1 MKKHLVLN
9 FFLFTL
15 LMIGLMV
22 LSVPGHVAAQDVI
35 KLNFANFFPAP
46 EPHSGNIEAWGK
58 EIEQRTNGRVKFTF
72 FHAGTLAPAD
82 QIYDSVVKGIS
93 DIGMSCFT
101 YTRGKFPLTSVI
113 DLPLGLQ
120 DGVTATKMA
129 NAYVKKFMP
138 KELDEV
144 KILYVHAHGPGL
156 VHMTKKPVNNLEDLK
171 GMKIRS
177 TGLASK
183 IVLALG
189 AAPVGTTMPE
199 TYDALRTGIAEGA
212 MAPIQALKG
221 FRWGEVISYTILNYG
236 SSYSTGFF
244 VAMNKAKFNALP
256 PDIQKIFE
264 QASEEWSAKTG
275 ALWDSTDQDGIK
287 FITEKGVKMI
297 TLSKEEDA
305 RWAAAVKPLLNA
317 YVEEMKTKGLP
328 GDEALK
334 FCLDFIKANQK
345 AK

>member
-1 MKKHLVLN
+1 MRKHLVLS
-9 FFLFTL
+9 FFLFAFLTGWVVFL
-15 LMIGLMV
+15 PV
-22 LSVPGHVAAQDVI
+22 SGHAAPEVI
-35 KLNFANFFPAP
+35 KLNYANFFPAP

-58 EIEQRTNGRVKFTF
+58 EIEKQTNGRVKFTF
-72 FHAGTLAPAD
+72 FHAGGLAPAA
-82 QIYDSVVKGIS
+82 QIYDAVVKGIA

-120 DGVTATKMA
+120 DGVTATRMA
-129 NAYVKKFMP
+129 NAFVKKFNP

-144 KILYVHAHGPGL
+144 KMLYVHAHGPGL
-156 VHMTKKPVNNLEDLK
+156 VHMTKKPVNNLAELK

-199 TYDALRTGIAEGA
+199 TYDALRTGVAEGA

-221 FRWGEVISYTILNYG
+221 FRWGEVIKYTILNYG

-244 VAMNKAKFNALP
+244 IAMNKSKWNSLP

-264 QASEEWSAKTG
+264 QVSAEYIEKTG
-275 ALWDSTDQDGIK
+275 ALWDSTDIEGVK

-297 TLSKEEDA
+297 PLSKEEDA
-305 RWAAAVKPLLNA
+305 RWALAVKPLLTE
-317 YVEEMKTKGLP
+317 YVDEMKGKNLP
-328 GDEALK
+328 GAEALK
-334 FCLDFIKANQK
+334 FAQDFIKANQK
-345 AK
+345 K

>member
-1 MKKHLVLN
+1 MKRHRVMS
-9 FFLFTL
+9 FFLVAFL
-15 LMIGLMV
+15 AGLV
-22 LSVPGHVAAQDVI
+22 ILHFPGHSAAQEVI
-35 KLNFANFFPAP
+35 KLNYANFFPAP

-58 EIEQRTNGRVKFTF
+58 EIEKQTNGRVKFTF
-72 FHAGTLAPAD
+72 FHQGGLAPAD
-82 QIYDSVVKGIS
+82 QIYDAVVKGIA
-93 DIGMSCFT
+93 DVGLSCFT

-120 DGVTATKMA
+120 DGVTATRMA
-129 NAYVKKFMP
+129 NAYYKKFMP

-144 KILYVHAHGPGL
+144 KMLYVHGHGPGL

-199 TYDALRTGIAEGA
+199 TYDALRTGVAEGA
-212 MAPIQALKG
+212 TAPIQALKG
-221 FRWGEVISYTILNYG
+221 FRWGEVIKYTILNYG

-244 VAMNKAKFNALP
+244 IVMNKSKWNALP
-256 PDIQKIFE
+256 ADIKKIFE
-264 QASEEWSAKTG
+264 KVSEEYAEKTG
-275 ALWDSTDQDGIK
+275 ALWDSTDKDGVK
-287 FITEKGVKMI
+287 FITDKGVKMI
-297 TLSKEEDA
+297 ALSKEEDA
-305 RWAAAVKPLLNA
+305 RWALAVKPLLSA
-317 YVEEMKTKGLP
+317 YVEEMKTKNLP

-334 FCLDFIKANQK
+334 FCQDFIKANQK

>member
-1 MKKHLVLN
+1 MKRHLVLN
-9 FFLFTL
+9 FFLFAFL
-15 LMIGLMV
+15 AGFLI
-22 LSVPGHVAAQDVI
+22 LSAPGHVAAEEVI
-35 KLNFANFFPAP
+35 KLNYANFFPAP

-58 EIEQRTNGRVKFTF
+58 EIEKRTNGRVKFTF

-93 DIGMSCFT
+93 DIGLSCFT

-120 DGVTATKMA
+120 DGVTATRMA
-129 NAYVKKFMP
+129 NAYYKKFMP

-144 KILYVHAHGPGL
+144 KMLYVHGHGPGL
-156 VHMTKKPVNNLEDLK
+156 VHMTKKSVNKLEDLK

-183 IVLALG
+183 IVLAFG

-199 TYDALRTGIAEGA
+199 TYDALRTGVAEGA

-221 FRWGEVISYTILNYG
+221 FRWGEVISYTVLNYG

-244 VAMNKAKFNALP
+244 IAMNKAKWNALP
-256 PDIQKIFE
+256 PDIQKVFDE
-264 QASEEWSAKTG
+264 VSGEWIEKTG
-275 ALWDSTDQDGIK
+275 ALWDSTDIDGIK
-287 FITEKGVKMI
+287 FITDKGVKMI
-297 TLSKEEDA
+297 ALSKEEDA
-305 RWAAAVKPLLNA
+305 RWAAAVKPLQNA
-317 YVEEMKTKGLP
+317 YVEEMKAKGLP
-328 GDEALK
+328 GEEALK
-334 FCLDFIKANQK
+334 FCLDYIKANQK

>member
-1 MKKHLVLN
+1 MKKHLVLS
-9 FFLFTL
+9 FFLFAFL
-15 LMIGLMV
+15 AGFLV
-22 LSVPGHVAAQDVI
+22 LSVPGNVAAEEVI
-35 KLNFANFFPAP
+35 KLNYANFFPAP
-46 EPHSGNIEAWGK
+46 AQDSINAEAWGK
-58 EIEQRTNGRVKFTF
+58 EIEKSTNGKVKITF

-120 DGVTATKMA
+120 DGLTATRMD
-129 NAYVKKFMP
+129 NAFYKKFMP

-144 KILYVHAHGPGL
+144 KMLYVHGHGPGL
-156 VHMTKKPVNNLEDLK
+156 VHTTKKPVNKLEDLK

-199 TYDALRTGIAEGA
+199 TYDALRTGVAEGA
-212 MAPIQALKG
+212 MSPIQALKS
-221 FRWGEVISYTILNYG
+221 FRWGEVVSYTILNYG

-244 VAMNKAKFNALP
+244 VAMNKAKWNALS
-256 PDIQKIFE
+256 PDVQKVFDE
-264 QASEEWSAKTG
+264 VSAEWIDKTG
-275 ALWDSTDQDGIK
+275 ALWDSTDKDGIK

-297 TLSKEEDA
+297 ALSKEEDA
-305 RWAAAVKPLLNA
+305 RWAAAVKPLQNA
-317 YVEEMKTKGLP
+317 YVEEMKAKGLP
-328 GDEALK
+328 GEEALK
-334 FCLDFIKANQK
+334 FCLDYIKANQK

>member
-1 MKKHLVLN
+1 MKRHLVLN
-9 FFLFTL
+9 FFILAFLT
-15 LMIGLMV
+15 GLIALPV
-22 LSVPGHVAAQDVI
+22 TGHSAAQEPI
-35 KLNFANFFPAP
+35 KLNYANFFPAP

-58 EIEQRTNGRVKFTF
+58 EIEKRTNGRVKFTF
-72 FHAGTLAPAD
+72 FHSGGLAPAD
-82 QIYDSVVKGIS
+82 QIYDAVVKGIA

-120 DGVTATKMA
+120 DGVTATRMA

-144 KILYVHAHGPGL
+144 KMLYVHGHGPGL
-156 VHMTKKPVNNLEDLK
+156 VHMTKKEVHTLEDLK

-199 TYDALRTGIAEGA
+199 TYDALRTGVAEGA

-221 FRWGEVISYTILNYG
+221 FRWGEVIKYTILNYG

-244 VAMNKAKFNALP
+244 VAMNKSKWNALP
-256 PDIQKIFE
+256 PDIQKIFD
-264 QASEEWSAKTG
+264 QVSEEYAEKTG
-275 ALWDSTDQDGIK
+275 ALWDSTDKDGVK
-287 FITEKGVKMI
+287 FITDHGVKMI
-297 TLSKEEDA
+297 ALSKEEDA
-305 RWAAAVKPLLNA
+305 RWATAVKPLLSG
-317 YVEEMKTKGLP
+317 YVEEMKGKNLP
-328 GDEALK
+328 GGEALK
-334 FCLDFIKANQK
+334 FCQDYIKAHSK
-345 AK
+345 K